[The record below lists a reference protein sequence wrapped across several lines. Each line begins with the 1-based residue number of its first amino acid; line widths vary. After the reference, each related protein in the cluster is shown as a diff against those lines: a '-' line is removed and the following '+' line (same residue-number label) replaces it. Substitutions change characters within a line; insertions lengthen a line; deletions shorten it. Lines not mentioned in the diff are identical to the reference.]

1 MVMEFFKG
9 GSDKP
14 LEEIESLI
22 VQMLQDDRHT
32 FDLAINALLGGTGAR
47 VVGKQESQRV

>member
-14 LEEIESLI
+14 LEEIEGII
-22 VQMLQDDRHT
+22 VQMLHDNRHT
-32 FDLAINALLGGTGAR
+32 FDLAINTLIGGGGA
-47 VVGKQESQRV
+47 KTCFWF